1 MSIAINRISLQEEEQ
16 IMLWEL
22 HNAENHKYYISKTVK
37 GISLFTGA
45 GGMDVGFKRAG
56 IDVILAN
63 ELVPYACDTY
73 EANHPGTR
81 LLRGDIKDYMD
92 EFTEGCADI
101 VFGGPPCQ
109 GFSVAG
115 KMDPDDER
123 SKLIWSYLDVIE
135 RVRPKLFVM
144 ENVKALGSLEKWKP
158 IRDRYLKRARELGY
172 CCYYFVLNA
181 SDFGVSQNRER
192 VFFVGSQKEYEPKAF
207 LQELNKLKEKPQS
220 LRQLL
225 SSLPTAGSDGNPL
238 TCTAKITLAANP
250 VLRRSPYAGM
260 IFNGLGRPLNLD
272 GVSAT
277 LPASMG
283 GNKTP
288 IIDSKLL
295 EDPDAHDWVI
305 DYHAKLWNKT
315 EEPQFGPAPNRLRR
329 LTIVESAAIQ
339 SFPLDYKFQGSKS
352 AIYTQIGNAV
362 PCKLAECVAKAIM
375 KFFY

>member
-1 MSIAINRISLQEEEQ
+1 MSTAIKRTTLHDNEQ
-16 IMLWEL
+16 LMLREL
-22 HNAENHKYYISKTVK
+22 KKTESHKHQLPKTIK

-45 GGMDVGFKRAG
+45 GGMDVGFKNAG
-56 IDVILAN
+56 INVVLAN

-73 EANHPGTR
+73 EANHPGSK

-92 EFTEGCADI
+92 TFTEGSADI

-123 SKLIWSYLDVIE
+123 SELIWSYLDVVE
-135 RVRPKLFVM
+135 RVRPTLFVM
-144 ENVKALGSLEKWKP
+144 ENVKALGTLEKWKP
-158 IRDRYLKRARELGY
+158 IRDRYLERTRNLGY
-172 CCYYFVLNA
+172 CCHYFLLNS

-192 VFFVGSQKEYEPKAF
+192 VFFIGSQRKYEPTDF
-207 LQELNKLKEKPQS
+207 LQELNKLKRNPLS

-225 SSLPTAGSDGNPL
+225 SNLPPAGSEENPL
-238 TCTAKITLAANP
+238 TCTAKITLASNP
-250 VLRRSPYAGM
+250 VMRKSPYAGM
-260 IFNGLGRPLNLD
+260 IFNGLGRPLNLE

-288 IIDSKLL
+288 IVDSKLL

-315 EEPQFGPAPNRLRR
+315 EEPQFGPAPDRLRR

-339 SFPLDYKFQGSKS
+339 SFPADYKFQGSKS

-362 PCKLAECVAKAIM
+362 PCKLAECIAKAIIE
-375 KFFY
+375 FFY

>member
-1 MSIAINRISLQEEEQ
+1 MSTVISRTIPQENEQ
-16 IMLWEL
+16 VMFWEL
-22 HNAENHKYYISKTVK
+22 NKTEIHKYQLPETIK
-37 GISLFTGA
+37 GISLFAGA
-45 GGMDVGFKRAG
+45 GGMDVGFKKAG
-56 IDVILAN
+56 IDVVLAN
-63 ELVPYACDTY
+63 ELVKYACDTY
-73 EANHPGTR
+73 EANHPSTK
-81 LLRGDIKDYMD
+81 LLRGDIKEYMD
-92 EFTEGCADI
+92 VFIEGSADI
-101 VFGGPPCQ
+101 IFGGPPCQ

-123 SKLIWSYLDVIE
+123 SKLIWNYLDVIE

-144 ENVKALGSLEKWKP
+144 ENVKALGTLEKWKP
-158 IRDRYLKRARELGY
+158 VRDRYFERATELGY
-172 CCYYFVLNA
+172 HCNHFLLNS

-192 VFFVGSQKEYEPKAF
+192 VFFIGSQKEYEPMAF
-207 LQELNKLKEKPQS
+207 LRELNKLKRSPLS

-225 SSLPTAGSDGNPL
+225 SSLPPAGSEGNPL
-238 TCTAKITLAANP
+238 TCTAKITLASNP
-250 VLRRSPYAGM
+250 VMRKSPYAGM

-295 EDPDAHDWVI
+295 EDPEVHDWVI
-305 DYHAKLWNKT
+305 DYHAKLWNKE
-315 EEPQFGPAPNRLRR
+315 EEPQFGPAPERLRR

-339 SFPLDYKFQGSKS
+339 SFPIDYKFQGSKS

-362 PCKLAECVAKAIM
+362 PCKLAECIAKAII